1 MAQQRKREVSFAG
14 SLKQY
19 LKKEETA
26 RDIIKEL
33 QEERRKSDKT

>member
-1 MAQQRKREVSFAG
+1 MDKQKVKRVSFAG

-33 QEERRKSDKT
+33 Q